1 MTQSLDTSRYCPA
14 CGAVYSDDTE
24 FCPKDGTAVEQKA
37 RIVAG
42 RYVLKAT
49 IGIGN
54 MGTVHRAV
62 QLPMGR
68 EVAVKLLHPDLVRNP
83 EMVAR
88 FEQEALA
95 ASTVDHQ
102 NAITIYDCGRTDDG
116 QVYIAMEYL
125 DGENL
130 ASLIHREHHLLPNRA
145 LEVWVPAVKAMVVA
159 HRKGIIHRDLKP
171 ENIFIARKVNEEGQ
185 AEEVVKVLDFG
196 IAKLLQ
202 AAGNRTKTMAGARM
216 GTALYMSPE
225 QLEGQEVGKFSDV
238 YALVLILVEM
248 LTGRMP
254 WGQSSDV
261 SDTVMTMMRLV
272 TPPRTLAEMVPT
284 GKFSADLQKMID
296 EALTVEP
303 GKRPQDAGELLKRV
317 ASVPEAQA
325 LAAASSRRSDVSQ
338 MFSAAIVNAAVV
350 QKGSKATDGNA
361 VASAAPALPG
371 AVMPRPAPVADPA
384 NKTAPVAKSLAAF
397 DTVRTGVPVG
407 LLQPEG
413 AASGTPSGENAAN
426 DLPAA
431 PTVVTAKAGSASD
444 GGLGRGPLAAEPT
457 RPRLDAPV
465 KPLLSTDKTMP
476 QPMPAP
482 RLPPGLRSDETPA
495 TQPLPQLHPGV
506 VSALR
511 DRGDSANTL
520 EKHLRSTLTQR
531 RPSSRG
537 WLLWLVIWLVVLG
550 LFAVGYLFL
559 GEQSTLLK

>member
-1 MTQSLDTSRYCPA
+1 MTQSLDNTRYCPA
-14 CGAVYSDDTE
+14 CGAVYADDTD

-37 RIVAG
+37 KIVAG

-49 IGIGN
+49 IGLGN

-62 QLPMGR
+62 QLPIGR

-102 NAITIYDCGRTDDG
+102 NAITIYDCGRSDDG

-130 ASLIHREHHLLPNRA
+130 ATLLHREHHLPPTRA
-145 LEVWVPAVKAMVVA
+145 LELWVPTVKAMVVA
-159 HRKGIIHRDLKP
+159 HRKGIVHRDLKP

-185 AEEVVKVLDFG
+185 TEEVVKVLDFG

-202 AAGNRTKTMAGARM
+202 ASRGGMKTMAGARM

-254 WGQSSDV
+254 WGQSTDV

-272 TPPRTLAEMVPT
+272 TPPRSLADMVPG
-284 GKFSADLQKMID
+284 GKFSPELQKVID
-296 EALTVEP
+296 EGLAVAP
-303 GKRPQDAGELLKRV
+303 ADRPQDGGELLKRL
-317 ASVPEAQA
+317 ATVPEAQA
-325 LAAASSRRSDVSQ
+325 LANASSRRSDVSQ
-338 MFSAAIVNAAVV
+338 MFSAALMSAAMN
-350 QKGSKATDGNA
+350 KPTGAERDGTATAGGAAGLPGTAVGRPAAEANKPA
-361 VASAAPALPG
+361 VAGKALSAFETLRTNVPSALIPGAGPTSGESAA
-371 AVMPRPAPVADPA
+371 
-384 NKTAPVAKSLAAF
+384 S
-397 DTVRTGVPVG
+397 
-407 LLQPEG
+407 
-413 AASGTPSGENAAN
+413 

-431 PTVVTAKAGSASD
+431 PTVVTAKGGAAGGEKSGA
-444 GGLGRGPLAAEPT
+444 PLAAEPT
-457 RPRLDAPV
+457 RPRLPPPA

-482 RLPPGLRSDETPA
+482 RLPGGLSIDDTPP
-495 TQPLPQLHPGV
+495 TRPLPQLNPAMV
-506 VSALR
+506 AVLR
-511 DRGDSANTL
+511 ENGNNANTL
-520 EKHLRSTLTQR
+520 ERQLRSTVTLGR
-531 RPSSRG
+531 RPITRG
-537 WLLWLVIWLVVLG
+537 WFVWLLIWLAVLALLG
-550 LFAVGYLFL
+550 AGYFLWGAKDALF
-559 GEQSTLLK
+559 K

>member
-1 MTQSLDTSRYCPA
+1 VTQSLDTSRYCPA

-49 IGIGN
+49 IGLGN

-130 ASLIHREHHLLPNRA
+130 ATLIHREHHLLPDRA
-145 LEVWVPAVKAMVVA
+145 LELWVPAVKAMVVA

-185 AEEVVKVLDFG
+185 SEEVVKVLDFG
-196 IAKLLQ
+196 IAKLLLS
-202 AAGNRTKTMAGARM
+202 AGNRTKTMAGARM

-238 YALVLILVEM
+238 YALALILVEM
-248 LTGRMP
+248 LSGRMP
-254 WGQSSDV
+254 WGQSSEV

-272 TPPRTLAEMVPT
+272 TPPRTLNELVPT
-284 GKFSADLQKMID
+284 GKFSAELQKVID
-296 EALTVEP
+296 EALTVDP
-303 GKRPQDAGELLKRV
+303 SRRPQDAGELLKRV
-317 ASVPEAQA
+317 ATVPEAQA

-338 MFSAAIVNAAVV
+338 MFSAAIVSAAVM
-350 QKGSKATDGNA
+350 QSSSKAGDG
-361 VASAAPALPG
+361 VSAAGGPLLPG
-371 AVMPRPAPVADPA
+371 SSLARPSAADAGAKPA
-384 NKTAPVAKSLAAF
+384 AKGLAAF
-397 DTVRTGVPVG
+397 ETVRTGVPAG
-407 LLQPEG
+407 LV
-413 AASGTPSGENAAN
+413 ASADAGPTSGETA

-431 PTVVTAKAGSASD
+431 PTVVTAKAGPTERRPEPSRA
-444 GGLGRGPLAAEPT
+444 PLSSEPT
-457 RPRLDAPV
+457 RPRLEPPI

-482 RLPPGLRSDETPA
+482 RLPGGGLRVDDTPA
-495 TQPLPQLHPGV
+495 TQPLPQLNPRAVALLREQGA
-506 VSALR
+506 SA
-511 DRGDSANTL
+511 STL
-520 EKHLRSTLTQR
+520 DKHLRSTVTMGR
-531 RPSSRG
+531 GGVTRG
-537 WLLWLVIWLVVLG
+537 WLIWLLIWLLVLS
-550 LFAVGYLFL
+550 LFAAGYFFL
-559 GEQSTLLK
+559 GEQSTLMK

>member
-49 IGIGN
+49 IGMGN

-102 NAITIYDCGRTDDG
+102 NAITIYDCGRSDDG

-130 ASLIHREHHLLPNRA
+130 ATLIHREHHLLPDRA
-145 LEVWVPAVKAMVVA
+145 LELWVPAVKAMVVA
-159 HRKGIIHRDLKP
+159 HRKGIVHRDLKP

-202 AAGNRTKTMAGARM
+202 ATRSGTKTMAGARM

-238 YALVLILVEM
+238 YALGLILVEM

-272 TPPRTLAEMVPT
+272 TPPRTLVEMVPN
-284 GKFSADLQKMID
+284 GKFSAELQKVID
-296 EALTVEP
+296 EALTVDP
-303 GKRPQDAGELLKRV
+303 KDRPQDAGELLKRV

-325 LAAASSRRSDVSQ
+325 LAASSSRRSDVSQ
-338 MFSAAIVNAAVV
+338 MFSAALFSAAGSQGGAKASDGAGTAAPLPGTALGRWAVGDA
-350 QKGSKATDGNA
+350 GSKP
-361 VASAAPALPG
+361 APAG
-371 AVMPRPAPVADPA
+371 
-384 NKTAPVAKSLAAF
+384 KGLAAF
-397 DTVRTGVPVG
+397 DTVRTGVPAG
-407 LLQPEG
+407 LVA
-413 AASGTPSGENAAN
+413 AASPSGPTSGETA

-431 PTVVTAKAGSASD
+431 PTVVTAK
-444 GGLGRGPLAAEPT
+444 GGPAARDAEKARAPLSAEPT
-457 RPRLDAPV
+457 RPRLEPPA

-482 RLPPGLRSDETPA
+482 RVPGGLRVDDTPA
-495 TQPLPQLHPGV
+495 TQPLPQLNAV
-506 VSALR
+506 AVAALQE
-511 DRGDSANTL
+511 RGSSANTL
-520 EKHLRSTLTQR
+520 DKHLRSTVTMR
-531 RPSSRG
+531 GPGATRG
-537 WLLWLVIWLVVLG
+537 WLVWLLIWLVVLG
-550 LFAVGYLFL
+550 LFAAGYFL
-559 GEQSTLLK
+559 LGGQPSLLK

>member
-14 CGAVYSDDTE
+14 CGSVYSDDTE

-49 IGIGN
+49 IGLGN

-68 EVAVKLLHPDLVRNP
+68 EVAVKLLHPELVRNP

-130 ASLIHREHHLLPNRA
+130 ATLIHREHHLSPERA
-145 LEVWVPAVKAMVVA
+145 LELWVPAVKAMVVA

-202 AAGNRTKTMAGARM
+202 SAGARTKTMAGARM

-238 YALVLILVEM
+238 YALALILVEM

-254 WGQSSDV
+254 WGQSSEV

-272 TPPRTLAEMVPT
+272 TPPRTLAELVPN
-284 GKFSADLQKMID
+284 GKFSPELQKVID
-296 EALTVEP
+296 EALTVASSE
-303 GKRPQDAGELLKRV
+303 RPQDAGELLKRV
-317 ASVPEAQA
+317 ASVPEAHA
-325 LAAASSRRSDVSQ
+325 LAAASSKRSDVSQ
-338 MFSAAIVNAAVV
+338 MFTAAVV
-350 QKGSKATDGNA
+350 
-361 VASAAPALPG
+361 SAAVLQSGKKAADAPSSAAAPPLPG
-371 AVMPRPAPVADPA
+371 TALARHGTPDAADKPAVGVRG
-384 NKTAPVAKSLAAF
+384 LAAF
-397 DTVRTGVPVG
+397 DTVRTGVPAG
-407 LLQPEG
+407 LTATAGP
-413 AASGTPSGENAAN
+413 ASGPTSGENV

-431 PTVVTAKAGSASD
+431 PTVVTAKGAGVA
-444 GGLGRGPLAAEPT
+444 GGVDKGRAPLATEPT
-457 RPRLDAPV
+457 RPRLESPL

-482 RLPPGLRSDETPA
+482 RVPVGLRVDDTPA
-495 TQPLPQLHPGV
+495 TQPLPQLNPGV
-506 VSALR
+506 VAMLR
-511 DRGDSANTL
+511 ERGDSANTL
-520 EKHLRSTLTQR
+520 EKHLRSTVTMGR
-531 RPSSRG
+531 RSSAQG
-537 WLLWLVIWLVVLG
+537 WLVWLLIWLVVLG
-550 LFAVGYLFL
+550 LFAAGYFWL
-559 GEQSTLLK
+559 GGQSPLVK